1 MFAYVASNGQIM
13 WKYLLL
19 LSLVLIKSLC
29 FAQSETGEGHIWEK
43 AAFGEKPAFTYINI
57 QGINP
62 AITTTYEVMWGE
74 SANYVPKTTAIS
86 SPICESSSANDAA
99 AGTGARTISVTGVN
113 TSFARFTETVTLN
126 GQTSV
131 AMATSNILFIDKI
144 TVATAGSGL
153 VNAGIVQCG
162 DTDAGAGDLTNPAQY
177 LPVSSVTAIPA
188 AGAGGGNVSQSFMY
202 AVPSGYT
209 LICRNLT
216 MSTYLATTVIGIQ
229 AIVDGYTNSTGVF
242 KRYASLSGNNAG
254 GNGVTDP
261 KLMIFPEKTLI
272 VGKMAGTAAAVG
284 MLSMEC
290 VQILN
295 SWEDTGQGLF

>member
-1 MFAYVASNGQIM
+1 M
-13 WKYLLL
+13 KKL
-19 LSLVLIKSLC
+19 LSLLILVPALAFGQTTSTL
-29 FAQSETGEGHIWEK
+29 WEQ
-43 AAFGEKPAFTYINI
+43 AAFGTAPGVSYVTIS
-57 QGINP
+57 GMNP
-62 AITTTYEVMWGE
+62 APTTTFEVMWGE
-74 SANYVPKTTAIS
+74 SAVYTPKLVAIT

-126 GQTSV
+126 GTTSV
-131 AMATSNILFIDKI
+131 AMATANIMFIDKI

-177 LPVSSVTAIPA
+177 LPVSSPSVISA
-188 AGAGGGNVSQSFMY
+188 AGVGGGNVSQSFMY
-202 AVPSGYT
+202 AVPANYT

-229 AIVDGYTNSTGVF
+229 AEIDGFTNSTGVL
-242 KRYASLSGNNAG
+242 KRYASISGNNAG

-261 KLMIFPEKTLI
+261 KYMVFPEKTLI
-272 VGKMAGTAAAVG
+272 LGKMAVTTVAPAT
-284 MLSMEC
+284 LSMDC
-290 VQILN
+290 LQVSN
-295 SWEDTGQGLF
+295 TGGTGPNF